1 MNKKN
6 RAGFFP
12 FCHLLILCFLC
23 APCIAESVT
32 EHKACDFDLPAGS
45 LSEALVYFAA
55 HCSLQLLYEQSAIA
69 EKMAPA
75 ASGNMTVE
83 GALGRL
89 LQGSGL
95 TWHFINSTTIA
106 ITAKPAPVQ
115 ARQPTPTPPGGQVE
129 RVEITVFT
137 DVVVTGEQ
145 PWWDDGGNGTVAG
158 FAKPLLETPR
168 SVSYIN
174 GDAIDL
180 FSLSVVED
188 LLRVVPG
195 VFTTTRF
202 GVQGSV
208 DIRNIAADTY
218 FRGMK
223 RLTLQGHGRS
233 VMAAMDSIE
242 VVGGPASPLH
252 GIGKI
257 GGYVNVVPKSG
268 RSRTGQYMPEAAGFS
283 QFIIGE
289 YERRELSFG
298 VGGPVAPEPLENPGG
313 YYLYGLL
320 EDSDSYAEGVPVK
333 QKVLQAAASF
343 DDFAGPMR
351 LETGFNL
358 QESRTAGALT
368 GRLTQDLV
376 DRGRYI
382 GGSPLV
388 NLDLDGDGTI
398 GYLEMHQA
406 SPAVGR
412 LTAGNQPLHQTFP
425 WPTDADGTSLA
436 NLQQFA
442 GVSGIPQSLYD
453 YLQANP
459 QADPTGALRAQGV
472 GGPLPFSGSVP
483 VGMALD
489 PRTVSLNPYDPRRS
503 SAFERDLEA
512 DFLTLFADLVYDHDA
527 DFTVKNQ
534 LFYDAMDQYKSSN
547 QPFSQIQDVKVLED
561 KFTLTKRA
569 KRLPH
574 WLQVNQALSL
584 NARHT
589 ISKGHITYADYGNH
603 RTDATSHLWNRETA
617 GMTPNTTFTSANE
630 DPSLEGLPWVL
641 NYRTEFSEIGA
652 GVLFDVDLGNKTNI
666 VAGARYDLSTARNTD
681 YAGRFEPNAGT
692 SENPGIYLPTDKI
705 ASAKDSGGSWSVSI
719 SQQMP
724 WGMRPYGTLARTA
737 IILDGNNNSLTNIVI
752 ESGHLGSAELKE
764 LGVKAAWLE
773 GTLNLT
779 TSVYEQGRADVSSS
793 DDSTVINAYASATTT
808 RGWQTEIKWAPRRDL
823 FLSLYALRQTTRFT
837 PNIGGAIQ
845 VDARAVGFVDVYD
858 EAGNLVYP
866 AEAFLYGG
874 RVRIQLPDNLPA
886 YERKQ
891 GNPRD
896 QLGFTAIYR
905 FNENWGAT
913 FKGNYLSS
921 TCAGRICLVRLPDS
935 LVFDAGVFWSG
946 SIFDF
951 KLDITNITDEHYF
964 RARNGD
970 TLGDVIAQ
978 TMPGRQWQATM
989 RYKF

>member
-1 MNKKN
+1 MSKRY
-6 RAGFFP
+6 RAGCSLLFYFLLYLFLV
-12 FCHLLILCFLC
+12 FCAAARANEAQSWIFN
-23 APCIAESVT
+23 
-32 EHKACDFDLPAGS
+32 LPAGN
-45 LSEALVYFAA
+45 LDEALKQFSEQ
-55 HCSLQLLYEQSAIA
+55 CSLQLLYEHRTAAEQIVEPVLGEMTAAEALTQLLDGTDLLWRFINPGTVAITSKPKPPQQTAAIA
-69 EKMAPA
+69 EPQQAMQAEQA
-75 ASGNMTVE
+75 VTV
-83 GALGRL
+83 L
-89 LQGSGL
+89 
-95 TWHFINSTTIA
+95 
-106 ITAKPAPVQ
+106 
-115 ARQPTPTPPGGQVE
+115 
-129 RVEITVFT
+129 T
-137 DVVVTGEQ
+137 DVMVIGEQ
-145 PWWDDGGNGTVAG
+145 PWWNDGGSGTVVG
-158 FAKPLLETPR
+158 FPKPLLETPR
-168 SVSYIN
+168 SVSFIN

-268 RSRTGQYMPEAAGFS
+268 RSRTGQYMPEASGFS
-283 QFIIGE
+283 QLIVGD
-289 YERRELSFG
+289 YQRREMSFG
-298 VGGPVAPEPLENPGG
+298 IGGPVTFDSLESPGG

-320 EDSDSYAEGVPVK
+320 EDSDSYTEGVPVK

-343 DDFAGPMR
+343 DDIAGPFR
-351 LETGFNL
+351 LETGLNL

-376 DRGRYI
+376 SEGRYI

-388 NLDLDGDGTI
+388 NLDGNGDGTI

-406 SPAVGR
+406 SPAVGA
-412 LTAGNQPLHQTFP
+412 LTAANQPLQQTFP
-425 WPTDADGTSLA
+425 WPTDADGNALA
-436 NLQQFA
+436 NLRQFA
-442 GVSGIPQSLYD
+442 GVAGIPQALYD

-459 QADPTGALRAQGV
+459 GADPTGALRAQGV
-472 GGPLPFSGSVP
+472 GGPQPMSGNVP
-483 VGMALD
+483 IGMALD
-489 PRTVSLNPYDPRRS
+489 PRTVSINTYNPRRS
-503 SAFERDLEA
+503 AAFERDLEA
-512 DFLTLFADLVYDHDA
+512 DFLTLFADLVDDRNP

-534 LFYDAMDQYKSSN
+534 LFYDSMDQYKSSN
-547 QPFSQIQDVKVLED
+547 QPFSQIQNVKVLED
-561 KFTLTKRA
+561 KFTVTKRA
-569 KRLPH
+569 HGMPN
-574 WLQVNQALSL
+574 WVQVNQALSI
-584 NARHT
+584 NARYT
-589 ISKGHITYADYGNH
+589 ISKGNITYADYGNH
-603 RTDATSHLWNRETA
+603 RTDATSDLWNRETA

-630 DPSLEGLPWVL
+630 DASLNGLPWVL
-641 NYRTEFSEIGA
+641 DYRTEFSEIGA
-652 GVLFDVDLGNKTNI
+652 GFLFDVNLWGSQTNI
-666 VAGARYDLSTARNTD
+666 VAGARYDLSAARNVD

-692 SENPGIYLPTDKI
+692 SENPGKYLNTDKI
-705 ASAKDSGGSWSVSI
+705 ASAKDSGSSWSVSV

-724 WGMRPYGTLARTA
+724 WGLRPYGTMARAA

-752 ESGHLGSAELKE
+752 ESGHLGAAELKE
-764 LGVKAAWLE
+764 LGIKGSWLG

-779 TSVYEQGRADVSSS
+779 TSVYEQGRVNVSNS
-793 DDSTVINAYASATTT
+793 DDPTVINAYASATTT
-808 RGWQTEIKWAPRRDL
+808 RGWQTEIKWAAQRDL
-823 FLSLYALRQTTRFT
+823 FLSLYALRQTTRYT

-845 VDARAVGFVDVYD
+845 VDARAVGFVDIYD
-858 EAGNLVYP
+858 DAGNLVYP

-905 FNENWGAT
+905 FNDNWGAT

-935 LVFDAGVFWSG
+935 LVFDAGLFWSNA
-946 SIFDF
+946 SFDF
-951 KLDITNITDEHYF
+951 KLDVTNITDEHYF

-978 TMPGRQWQATM
+978 TMPGRQWQATI

>member
-1 MNKKN
+1 MNKKY
-6 RAGFFP
+6 RAG
-12 FCHLLILCFLC
+12 CSLLSLFLLCLFLVLS
-23 APCIAESVT
+23 AAARANEAQT
-32 EHKACDFDLPAGS
+32 WMFNLPAGN
-45 LSEALVYFAA
+45 LDEALKQFSEQ
-55 HCSLQLLYEQSAIA
+55 CSLQLLYEHRIA
-69 EKMAPA
+69 AEQIVEPVLGEMTA
-75 ASGNMTVE
+75 AE
-83 GALGRL
+83 ALTQL
-89 LQGSGL
+89 LRGTDL
-95 TWHFINSTTIA
+95 LWRFINTGTVAVTSKPVPPPQ
-106 ITAKPAPVQ
+106 TAAMVEPQQEVQ
-115 ARQPTPTPPGGQVE
+115 AEQGV
-129 RVEITVFT
+129 TVLT
-137 DVVVTGEQ
+137 DVMVIGEQ
-145 PWWDDGGNGTVAG
+145 PWWNDGGGTVVG
-158 FAKPLLETPR
+158 FPKPLLETPR
-168 SVSYIN
+168 SVSFIN

-283 QFIIGE
+283 QLIVGE
-289 YERRELSFG
+289 YQRREVSFG
-298 VGGPVAPEPLENPGG
+298 IGGPVTFESLESPGG

-343 DDFAGPMR
+343 DDVAGPLR
-351 LETGFNL
+351 LETGLNF

-376 DRGRYI
+376 SEGRYI

-388 NLDLDGDGTI
+388 NLDRNGDGTI

-406 SPAVGR
+406 SPAVGA
-412 LTAGNQPLHQTFP
+412 LTAANQPLQQTFP
-425 WPTDADGTSLA
+425 WPTDVEGKPLG
-436 NLQQFA
+436 NLRQFA
-442 GVSGIPQSLYD
+442 GVNGIPQALYD

-459 QADPTGALRAQGV
+459 EADPTGALRAQGV
-472 GGPLPFSGSVP
+472 GGPQPMSGNVP
-483 VGMALD
+483 IGMALD
-489 PRTVSLNPYDPRRS
+489 PRTVSINTYNPRRS
-503 SAFERDLEA
+503 AAFERDLEA
-512 DFLTLFADLVYDHDA
+512 DFLTLFADLVYDRNP

-534 LFYDAMDQYKSSN
+534 LFYDSMDQYKSSN
-547 QPFSQIQDVKVLED
+547 QPFSQIQNVKVLED
-561 KFTLTKRA
+561 KFTVTKRA
-569 KRLPH
+569 QGLPD

-584 NARHT
+584 NARYT
-589 ISKGHITYADYGNH
+589 ISKGNITYADYGNH
-603 RTDATSHLWNRETA
+603 RTDATSDLWNRETA
-617 GMTPNTTFTSANE
+617 GMTPNTTFISANE
-630 DPSLEGLPWVL
+630 DASLNGLPWVL
-641 NYRTEFSEIGA
+641 DYRTEFSEIGA
-652 GVLFDVDLGNKTNI
+652 GFLFDVDLWGSRTNI
-666 VAGARYDLSTARNTD
+666 VAGARYDLSAARNVD

-692 SENPGIYLPTDKI
+692 SENPGKYLHTDKV
-705 ASAKDSGGSWSVSI
+705 ASAKDSGSSWSVSV
-719 SQQMP
+719 SQQIP
-724 WGMRPYGTLARTA
+724 WGLRPYGTMARSA

-752 ESGHLGSAELKE
+752 DSGHLGAAELKE
-764 LGVKAAWLE
+764 LGIKGSWL
-773 GTLNLT
+773 GGALNLT
-779 TSVYEQGRADVSSS
+779 TSVYEQGRVNVSNAD
-793 DDSTVINAYASATTT
+793 DPTVINAYASATTT
-808 RGWQTEIKWAPRRDL
+808 RGWQTEIKWAARRDL

-845 VDARAVGFVDVYD
+845 VDARAVGFIDVYD

-905 FNENWGAT
+905 FNDNWGTT

-935 LVFDAGVFWSG
+935 LVFDAGLFWSNAT
-946 SIFDF
+946 FDF
-951 KLDITNITDEHYF
+951 KLDVTNITDEHYF

-978 TMPGRQWQATM
+978 TMPGRQWQATI